1 MITINITEKEFE
13 TIIEGLA
20 ELQAKK
26 SFNTILKLN
35 DEKQRSLAKELLK
48 SKAAKEPSSEVQSN

>member
-1 MITINITEKEFE
+1 MITISITEKEFE

-20 ELQAKK
+20 ELPAKK

-35 DEKQRSLAKELLK
+35 AARQENVAKELLK
-48 SKAAKEPSSEVQSN
+48 SKSAKENVTEQCK

>member
-35 DEKQRSLAKELLK
+35 DEKQRSLAKELVKTKLP
-48 SKAAKEPSSEVQSN
+48 KESSTEQTK

>member
-35 DEKQRSLAKELLK
+35 DEKQKSIAKELVK
-48 SKAAKEPSSEVQSN
+48 TKTIKESSSEQTK